1 MKYTDIAFI
10 SNYWMPTF
18 ITKSPESVKKIGI
31 ILMYLN
37 HQESAIYTQLM
48 IFIELARDKGLEVSL
63 FIFDETYDRSV
74 YSAFSNQEINTW
86 QPNKIG
92 LNDFLSEFKKCQ
104 ITVSLRAHGAIISGI
119 LGMIPICIESSLK
132 LKEVAK
138 MFPNSGK
145 LLSLKSDA
153 QSLMKT
159 IDDITMEYPNYLKR
173 LEQDLEINTKS
184 ALNGVADLNEFLR

>member
-1 MKYTDIAFI
+1 M
-10 SNYWMPTF
+10 
-18 ITKSPESVKKIGI
+18 
-31 ILMYLN
+31 
-37 HQESAIYTQLM
+37 
-48 IFIELARDKGLEVSL
+48 
-63 FIFDETYDRSV
+63 
-74 YSAFSNQEINTW
+74 
-86 QPNKIG
+86 
-92 LNDFLSEFKKCQ
+92 
-104 ITVSLRAHGAIISGI
+104 SLRAHGAIISGI